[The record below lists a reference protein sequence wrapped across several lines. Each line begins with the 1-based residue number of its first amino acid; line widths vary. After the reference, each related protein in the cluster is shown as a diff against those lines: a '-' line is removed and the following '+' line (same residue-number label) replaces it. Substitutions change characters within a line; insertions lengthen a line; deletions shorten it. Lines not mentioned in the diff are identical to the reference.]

1 MANPVWDGIVTYL
14 TFVTT
19 STNSFNI
26 PAGSGAITIIVPDLT
41 TDTTVAVQGLDP
53 INRTTWAAV
62 NAYDPVSA
70 VNAPVVLDESTYQVI
85 PASGLGCGT
94 FRLTAPTTSQ
104 AGLVCTVII
113 DRI

>member
-26 PAGSGAITIIVPDLT
+26 PAGTGAITFIVPDLT
-41 TDTTVAVQGLDP
+41 TDATVSVEALDP
-53 INRTTWAAV
+53 VNKTAWAAV
-62 NAYDPVSA
+62 NAYDPISA
-70 VNAPVVLDESTYQVI
+70 ANTPVVLDESTYQVV
-85 PASGLGCGT
+85 PASALGCGT